1 MKTKYAHLIETGKPA
16 KVTLTGY
23 SSRPVNALA
32 GIPLGLLHPS
42 GKSTV
47 RSARTH
53 APALRVCVQIALG
66 RPSVA
71 GTPADKRFGSRASDI
86 SKINFNGARQTRS
99 TPHDYAVMVASRS
112 GSGSP
117 QLGRRMSSLTSMA
130 LRAMPTPPGI
140 ECSWRGTIN
149 TVGRRARL
157 PKVMGSNS
165 IAACLR
171 RLFELPPHGG
181 KFRFTSLTP
190 REPQAGAARIGAP
203 CGALAGLAPRR
214 YTVRLRAA
222 AAVAPI
228 V

>member
-16 KVTLTGY
+16 KVALTGY

-86 SKINFNGARQTRS
+86 SKINFNGARQTGS

-140 ECSWRGTIN
+140 ECSWRRQSTRL
-149 TVGRRARL
+149 VAGRGFLRSWAQTPSQRAFAAY
-157 PKVMGSNS
+157 SNCHLMEANS
-165 IAACLR
+165 VL
-171 RLFELPPHGG
+171 
-181 KFRFTSLTP
+181 
-190 REPQAGAARIGAP
+190 Q
-203 CGALAGLAPRR
+203 
-214 YTVRLRAA
+214 V
-222 AAVAPI
+222 
-228 V
+228 